1 MYMPILLHTLQV
13 RLGLTVGCVSVS
25 LLILMVA
32 VTTNDQ
38 TISMSMNSTVVCV
51 LRWSPHGP
59 QPIAKKMLT
68 FQVRE
73 KEIVKRMKT
82 ESVKKVSVCVCVC
95 TQERERERERE
106 HTRACGWLVYM
117 DHDITVVGVLSESLW
132 VCPGHIVYGVRFRV
146 L

>member
-1 MYMPILLHTLQV
+1 MPILLHTLQV

-82 ESVKKVSVCVCVC
+82 ESVKKVCVCVCVY
-95 TQERERERERE
+95 TQERERERESTQE
-106 HTRACGWLVYM
+106 HVVGLYIWIMISWLLGYYQKACGYALA
-117 DHDITVVGVLSESLW
+117 T
-132 VCPGHIVYGVRFRV
+132 
-146 L
+146 